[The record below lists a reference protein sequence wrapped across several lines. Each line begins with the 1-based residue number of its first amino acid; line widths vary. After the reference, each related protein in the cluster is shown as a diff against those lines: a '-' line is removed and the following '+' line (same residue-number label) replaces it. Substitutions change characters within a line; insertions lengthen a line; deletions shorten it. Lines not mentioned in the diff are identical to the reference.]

1 MFSAPCLCPAFRSF
15 SLPLLSLRAVQ
26 TPYPAQN
33 AGGPRN
39 DFLTKRAAWLIFQL
53 LGRRTQD
60 HRLRRQQSAPTRTNS
75 GDRRHGRDRTRRAD
89 DPGPSTNVGYIHR
102 REKRYD
108 STAAAAAD
116 TGIRP
121 ATPQRMPHVRPPGGR
136 HHHCDVIFLGAV
148 GLPGWIF
155 SQRWQRGHAGSSC
168 SAMEA
173 DWHDWKHLD
182 RPTDELGAPLPPGGE
197 EAGSRVEGIW

>member
-60 HRLRRQQSAPTRTNS
+60 HRLRRQQSGLREPTPVIV
-75 GDRRHGRDRTRRAD
+75 D
-89 DPGPSTNVGYIHR
+89 
-102 REKRYD
+102 
-108 STAAAAAD
+108 TAAIAPDAL
-116 TGIRP
+116 TIRARALTSVTSTVEKSAMTQP
-121 ATPQRMPHVRPPGGR
+121 PQQPPTQVFAQKRRSGCGTLLVALLVLAIITAI
-136 HHHCDVIFLGAV
+136 VIFLGAF
-148 GLPGWIF
+148 GLLGWIF
-155 SQRWQRGHAGSSC
+155 S
-168 SAMEA
+168 
-173 DWHDWKHLD
+173 
-182 RPTDELGAPLPPGGE
+182 
-197 EAGSRVEGIW
+197 